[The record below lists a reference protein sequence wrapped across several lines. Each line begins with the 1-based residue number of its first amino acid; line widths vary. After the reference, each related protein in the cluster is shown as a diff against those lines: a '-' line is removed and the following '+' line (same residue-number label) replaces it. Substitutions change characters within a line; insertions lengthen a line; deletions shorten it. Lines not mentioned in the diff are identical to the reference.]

1 MLSTSSGGPS
11 SESPGATSETR
22 PPSALSVGLLR
33 CRRWL
38 HLRDD
43 AMHGV
48 SSCPERYDTTIGLAS
63 PPSTAGDMAAVPDIS
78 AIAETD
84 ATSGMYQ
91 PANTPLVQLMN
102 GRWSGCVVPT
112 LSNRSL
118 SSRQGLRA
126 RTSAI
131 AAARYSRPVTAAT
144 QSHAPAAASVVSDET
159 PTVDE
164 IHSEDDASQ
173 HNSHRPAGPLS
184 PLSMPSPAPPVE
196 TLALGS
202 TAPCGSWDCTCCA
215 GTGADTDATP
225 VRVSDSGACGSLIPV
240 SDRPATPYYERDD
253 DNPLGVRKD
262 SLASEADF
270 EMGGQP
276 QQRQQHY
283 HTFSEEYIPEDSA
296 FAEYASDSYA
306 SDGEHEYV
314 HVSIAE
320 NDSAIQLDATGS
332 IGAHASAIHEAHI
345 GDIGGF
351 SAGPLNSVGV
361 SNTAVIA
368 QIFLVGQPFQRP
380 AVSRG
385 MSRVRRVSRRV
396 LLAATHGLRTA
407 RARLF
412 LSPRPSDDRA
422 RSSALLG
429 VFSAESALAG
439 AIMLLER
446 TRNTRSPSFRMRA
459 DRVHLLQARLLS
471 CIYKLFTGLV
481 PVDERQSRHY
491 RFYLP
496 EDDQTELDLGF
507 SESVLFAA
515 QALARGFQIRGT
527 EQQTDALREPA
538 CMLCSIW
545 AATRFVI
552 YARGRTLWSTQGSRG
567 SSNGDV
573 DGQLIASQSD
583 LSALRSVLEDFDE
596 AWVRFERDLCFAYFG
611 LSNAQIAG
619 LMDPAESSDTC
630 HITHEEEFSL
640 LVMLLS
646 ETLQRCLGQALISE
660 ESVES
665 MDPQLILTLP
675 RLAILHA
682 LASNDSLCLV
692 ESEGKTVF
700 WWFSDYADIC
710 RQVRDAVLDLPPP
723 LYQLLQRMLAAE
735 EADLVLAKFED
746 SMLLEAL
753 QKAEATSTT
762 PQPPVKPRAETV
774 GDDLSSAKRT
784 AVVDLDSIIDS
795 PRSAR
800 SLSIDDC
807 ISSFCAPP
815 YLSPYATCIGS
826 ITGTSATQSRIHT
839 SSMGCLACKPSSMR
853 TYATVAAVTAA
864 SASTTYSDRGYNST
878 ATSATYP
885 DCTCGSAVASMFLE
899 APPLPPLPPP
909 YALGAT
915 SGETAVEIL
924 PGSTSQA
931 HNAKYSSTLTPANL
945 ISPSLSLASVRSPSI
960 VAGAT
965 VLSHG
970 SPADL
975 AKMLEKRQKSKLEA
989 CRAQLRQAFVD
1000 VCTVADSL
1008 HSGPFARAFRVALEH
1023 VFRAN
1028 TADDTH

>member
-1 MLSTSSGGPS
+1 
-11 SESPGATSETR
+11 SPGATSETR

-43 AMHGV
+43 AMHSVGG
-48 SSCPERYDTTIGLAS
+48 CPERYDAAIGLTS
-63 PPSTAGDMAAVPDIS
+63 PPSTAGDITAVPDIS

-84 ATSGMYQ
+84 VTSGMYQ

-102 GRWSGCVVPT
+102 GRWSGCVGPT

-131 AAARYSRPVTAAT
+131 TAARYSRPVTAAT
-144 QSHAPAAASVVSDET
+144 QSHAHAASSAISDEA

-173 HNSHRPAGPLS
+173 HSTHRPAGPLS
-184 PLSMPSPAPPVE
+184 PLSMPSPAPPAE
-196 TLALGS
+196 AQALVPA
-202 TAPCGSWDCTCCA
+202 APCGSWDCTCCA
-215 GTGADTDATP
+215 GAGATP
-225 VRVSDSGACGSLIPV
+225 AGLSGSGARDSPIPV
-240 SDRPATPYYERDD
+240 SDRPATPYYERDAD
-253 DNPLGVRKD
+253 EPLGVRRD
-262 SLASEADF
+262 SLGSEADF
-270 EMGGQP
+270 EMSGHL
-276 QQRQQHY
+276 QQRQRHY
-283 HTFSEEYIPEDSA
+283 HTFSEEYMPEDSA

-306 SDGEHEYV
+306 SDGDHDFV
-314 HVSIAE
+314 HVSMAA
-320 NDSAIQLDATGS
+320 NDSAIQLDAAGS
-332 IGAHASAIHEAHI
+332 LGAHASAMHEAHV
-345 GDIGGF
+345 GDMGGF
-351 SAGPLNSVGV
+351 SAGPPNSVGV

-368 QIFLVGQPFQRP
+368 QIFLVGQPFQGR

-385 MSRVRRVSRRV
+385 VSRIRRVSRRV

-407 RARLF
+407 RARLLF
-412 LSPRPSDDRA
+412 SPRPSDNRE
-422 RSSALLG
+422 RTSALLDA
-429 VFSAESALAG
+429 FSIESSLAG
-439 AIMLLER
+439 AIVLLEK

-459 DRVHLLQARLLS
+459 DRVHVSQARLLN
-471 CIYKLFTGLV
+471 CIYRLFTGLV
-481 PVDERQSRHY
+481 PADERQSRHY

-496 EDDQTELDLGF
+496 EDDQTELDRGF

-538 CMLCSIW
+538 YMLCSVW
-545 AATRFVI
+545 AAARFVI
-552 YARGRTLWSTQGSRG
+552 YARGRSLWSNWRRRG
-567 SSNGDV
+567 SSSDDAGA
-573 DGQLIASQSD
+573 QPSSSQSD
-583 LSALRSVLEDFDE
+583 LHALRSVLEDFDE

-619 LMDPAESSDTC
+619 LMDPAESGDTC

-646 ETLQRCLGQALISE
+646 ETLERCLDQALISE
-660 ESVES
+660 ESVET
-665 MDPQLILTLP
+665 MDPQLILALP

-710 RQVRDAVLDLPPP
+710 RQVRDVVLDLPPP

-735 EADLVLAKFED
+735 EADLVLAQSD
-746 SMLLEAL
+746 DAVLLEAL
-753 QKAEATSTT
+753 QKTEADRAA
-762 PQPPVKPRAETV
+762 PQHPAKPRAETV
-774 GDDLSSAKRT
+774 GDDMSSTKHA

-807 ISSFCAPP
+807 ISSFCAPSR
-815 YLSPYATCIGS
+815 LSPYATCIGS
-826 ITGTSATQSRIHT
+826 ITGTSSTQSRTYT
-839 SSMGCLACKPSSMR
+839 SSMGCLACKPSMVR
-853 TYATVAAVTAA
+853 IYATVAAA
-864 SASTTYSDRGYNST
+864 SAASTTYSDRPCNST
-878 ATSATYP
+878 AASATYP
-885 DCTCGSAVASMFLE
+885 DCTCGSAVASIFLD
-899 APPLPPLPPP
+899 APPLPPLPPS

-915 SGETAVEIL
+915 SGETAVDML
-924 PGSTSQA
+924 PASASQA
-931 HNAKYSSTLTPANL
+931 HNAKYTSAITPANL
-945 ISPSLSLASVRSPSI
+945 ISPSLSLASVRSTSI
-960 VAGAT
+960 AVGTA

-975 AKMLEKRQKSKLEA
+975 AKISEKQQWVKLEA

-1028 TADDTH
+1028 AADDRH